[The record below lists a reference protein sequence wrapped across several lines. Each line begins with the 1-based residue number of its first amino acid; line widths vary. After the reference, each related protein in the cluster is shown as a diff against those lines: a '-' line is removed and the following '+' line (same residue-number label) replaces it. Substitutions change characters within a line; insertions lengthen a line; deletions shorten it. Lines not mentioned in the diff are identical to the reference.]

1 MLFYIFYLPRP
12 SQICYDIVIATL
24 SAGCIKLQVT
34 ENPIQNITISKCIFL
49 VQRCSRISE
58 LADSVNQHYH
68 SDPQLFLSNCYH
80 RCCLCPQAGKT
91 MAVVVPGITTKPKCY
106 QRKMK
111 SFFFFSYG
119 SLLRIKQ
126 HFPPKALLQ
135 TSLHISLT
143 KVASYVLLKP
153 IIGRRNEINFR
164 PSFLFL

>member
-34 ENPIQNITISKCIFL
+34 ENPIQNVTISKCIFL
-49 VQRCSRISE
+49 VQSCSRISE

-80 RCCLCPQAGKT
+80 RCCLCPRAGKT
-91 MAVVVPGITTKPKCY
+91 MAVVVLGITTKPKCY

-111 SFFFFSYG
+111 SFFFS
-119 SLLRIKQ
+119 
-126 HFPPKALLQ
+126 PMD
-135 TSLHISLT
+135 
-143 KVASYVLLKP
+143 
-153 IIGRRNEINFR
+153 
-164 PSFLFL
+164 LFLGLSSIFPQKPSSKLPFTSH